1 MENEVMEIKGSNF
14 KGISKKEVALK
25 LVKLFGLFNPAI
37 YKAFTEEDLRNEIMA
52 IEIMLSKIDNET
64 VAEMIERAI
73 GSYPQKRMEDK
84 KLVFDINYIMEF
96 YKEAFDYVHCERF
109 ELPLG
114 AKRLTSHYDEKTG
127 IIEQRWQSKT
137 GEIVDIKCFAMLM
150 PESKRPY
157 SKMDEAQIWTDLDS
171 LVL

>member
-1 MENEVMEIKGSNF
+1 MNNEIELIA
-14 KGISKKEVALK
+14 KGIAGSTKENASKELF
-25 LVKLFGLFNPAI
+25 KLFSILNPFA
-37 YKAFTEEDLRNEIMA
+37 YRG
-52 IEIMLSKIDNET
+52 LSKAEIDKEIAGIMILIGEIDCET
-64 VAEMIERAI
+64 LGEMVRRGVQEY
-73 GSYPQKRMEDK
+73 SNKRLANDR
-84 KLVFDINYIMEF
+84 LIFNINYIMEF

-114 AKRLTSHYDEKTG
+114 AKRLTNHYDEKTG